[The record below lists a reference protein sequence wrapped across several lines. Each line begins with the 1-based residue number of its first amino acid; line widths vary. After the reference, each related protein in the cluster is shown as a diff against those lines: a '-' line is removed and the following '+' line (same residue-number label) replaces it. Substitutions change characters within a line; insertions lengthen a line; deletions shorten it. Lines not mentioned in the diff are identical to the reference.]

1 MTGDAVRGVNFPRA
15 WRGYDPGQVD
25 RLLRNMG
32 RLLDAGMPLPA
43 TPPRPGEFAKVI
55 RGYDRQAVDRFL
67 DALASDRARQVPA
80 PGPASPEEW
89 GHGQPELPGGS
100 ATGDRQ
106 AEWRGVA
113 DLPGTRLRR
122 TRGPTSKIIDSDGQ
136 VLLTHRGR
144 TLKVTAS
151 GQVFR
156 NDANRAE
163 IVDTAT
169 GALVLRWI
177 GSHSYHHAGTIALG
191 PGQRWLSFPIRG
203 SRLRNAVMR
212 AVDESGTEVVWFR
225 KTKPAVVEAVVSPD
239 CDISPE
245 ILCLIELAARWLV
258 VYFARPIPG
267 EG

>member
-1 MTGDAVRGVNFPRA
+1 
-15 WRGYDPGQVD
+15 
-25 RLLRNMG
+25 
-32 RLLDAGMPLPA
+32 
-43 TPPRPGEFAKVI
+43 VI

-80 PGPASPEEW
+80 PGPASPGEW
-89 GHGQPELPGGS
+89 GDGQPKPSGGS

-106 AEWRGVA
+106 ADWRGVA

-122 TRGPTSKIIDSDGQ
+122 TSGTILLGGGALTSKIIDSDGR

-144 TLKVTAS
+144 TLKVAAS
-151 GQVFR
+151 GHVFR

-163 IVDTAT
+163 IVDAAT